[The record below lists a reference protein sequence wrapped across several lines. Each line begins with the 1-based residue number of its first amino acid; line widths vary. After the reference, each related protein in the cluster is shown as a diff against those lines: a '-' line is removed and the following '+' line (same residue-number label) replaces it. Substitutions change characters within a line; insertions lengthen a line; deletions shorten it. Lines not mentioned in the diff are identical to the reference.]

1 MKGLEFMSSR
11 TQSLLLHLIAWTV
24 LALVMANIVL
34 VQTNRGLARENV
46 EKQQFI
52 QGTVTLE
59 ALNKEIVNALVELSV
74 KKQDD
79 QLRALL
85 AANGITFNVNPPANP
100 AQAGRK

>member
-1 MKGLEFMSSR
+1 MSSR
-11 TQSLLLHLIAWTV
+11 TQSLLLNLIAWTV
-24 LALVMANIVL
+24 LALVVANIVL
-34 VQTNRGLARENV
+34 VQTNRGLAQENV

-59 ALNKEIVNALVELSV
+59 GLSKEIVNALVELSV

-79 QLRALL
+79 QLRSLL

-100 AQAGRK
+100 GPAGRK

>member
-1 MKGLEFMSSR
+1 MSSR
-11 TQSLLLHLIAWTV
+11 MQSLLLHIIAWTV
-24 LALVMANIVL
+24 LALVIANIVL

-100 AQAGRK
+100 APQAVRK

>member
-1 MKGLEFMSSR
+1 MSSR
-11 TQSLLLHLIAWTV
+11 TQSLLLHLIVWTV

-52 QGTVTLE
+52 QGTVALE
-59 ALNKEIVNALVELSV
+59 GLSKEIVNALVELSV

-85 AANGITFNVNPPANP
+85 AANGITFNVNPPA
-100 AQAGRK
+100 QGGKK